1 MPQGS
6 FSTRLVRYSAEWIFS
21 ADLAWTNLV
30 QYDNVTEEVGISS
43 RLNWIPQAGREGYIV
58 LNYNL
63 QDYDRDNRFKSRL
76 SDLVVKF
83 NYTFRY

>member
-1 MPQGS
+1 MPGG
-6 FSTRLVRYSAEWIFS
+6 
-21 ADLAWTNLV
+21 LAATG
-30 QYDNVTEEVGISS
+30 T
-43 RLNWIPQAGREGYIV
+43 IPETAGGPLLPPKRRFRIV

-63 QDYDRDNRFKSRL
+63 QDYDRDNRFESRL

>member
-1 MPQGS
+1 MLPPKRR
-6 FSTRLVRYSAEWIFS
+6 FR
-21 ADLAWTNLV
+21 
-30 QYDNVTEEVGISS
+30 
-43 RLNWIPQAGREGYIV
+43 IV

-63 QDYDRDNRFKSRL
+63 QDYDRDNRFESRL

>member
-1 MPQGS
+1 M
-6 FSTRLVRYSAEWIFS
+6 
-21 ADLAWTNLV
+21 

-63 QDYDRDNRFKSRL
+63 QDYDRDNRFRSGL